1 MLIAAR
7 ALVKEK
13 NANVSSEADEIVG
26 EFRKHYVDT
35 DLFDP
40 LAAAKFSLYLFR
52 AHEAQKQATR
62 AAATPDGVHQLIE
75 EATTFID
82 AAHQCY
88 IRLATTKTSTTNV
101 SLPA

>member
-13 NANVSSEADEIVG
+13 NPNVNTEAGEIVA

-40 LAAAKFSLYLFR
+40 VAAAKFSAYLFR
-52 AHEAQKQATR
+52 AYEATQDKSR
-62 AAATPDGVHQLIE
+62 PAATFDGVHQLIE
-75 EATTFID
+75 EATVFID

-88 IRLATTKTSTTNV
+88 TRAAERRAQTNL
-101 SLPA
+101 LPGA